1 MNLTTVAET
10 ASPLVFTRGAGVA
23 EETLTRAASFE
34 PSTWKPEA
42 GMIEVVFSTGADV
55 MRSDFEG
62 QYLERLSMDPA
73 AVDLTQLRGAS
84 VLDNHDRF
92 GGVAAVLGVVE
103 DASVDGKRGVARVR
117 LSQRAELAGF
127 RQDVADG
134 IIRSVSA
141 GYKVS
146 EWKVTK
152 EANGRVKTAVRW
164 TPVEISFV
172 PLGAD
177 AGAKTRSGANNN
189 MNEEQLQL
197 QNQIRGIATAV
208 NVPEAFADGLVARNV
223 SIDDARKE
231 LIREAARVMPVLDG
245 RAPVTI
251 TRDYGDDLVARMADG
266 LRARISS
273 AHKPTVGRE
282 FAVSSISDLARHYL
296 VSRGQPAFGSG
307 PEILQRAMMTASD
320 FPNILA
326 EVLGKELLQLRG
338 DITPLTQLFRRAT
351 MADFRAKHIMEIS
364 DGAQLDK
371 VNESGEIKF
380 GKLTD
385 KELSSYKLDSYG
397 KGYSISFKSL
407 VNDDLGALADLNS
420 KITLGARQWLANFL
434 FAVLQANSYGGP
446 KMPDAQ
452 NLFHA
457 SHGNLATSSGAPSD
471 SAIAAGKLAM
481 RTQKDIN
488 GSPLNIVPKFI
499 VIPAALET
507 TVESLMALLYPQGP
521 DQAVVSARNLTPIVE
536 PRLDFDGKTALW
548 YLFADPAL
556 APVLEYAEL
565 SGYEG
570 PRVEVQQGF
579 RTIGTELRVVWHLG
593 AGAVDTRGA
602 WKNVGA

>member
-1 MNLTTVAET
+1 M
-10 ASPLVFTRGAGVA
+10 
-23 EETLTRAASFE
+23 
-34 PSTWKPEA
+34 
-42 GMIEVVFSTGADV
+42 
-55 MRSDFEG
+55 
-62 QYLERLSMDPA
+62 
-73 AVDLTQLRGAS
+73 
-84 VLDNHDRF
+84 
-92 GGVAAVLGVVE
+92 
-103 DASVDGKRGVARVR
+103 
-117 LSQRAELAGF
+117 
-127 RQDVADG
+127 
-134 IIRSVSA
+134 
-141 GYKVS
+141 
-146 EWKVTK
+146 
-152 EANGRVKTAVRW
+152 
-164 TPVEISFV
+164 
-172 PLGAD
+172 
-177 AGAKTRSGANNN
+177 
-189 MNEEQLQL
+189 
-197 QNQIRGIATAV
+197 
-208 NVPEAFADGLVARNV
+208 PEAFADGLVARNV
-223 SIDDARKE
+223 SIEDARKE

-266 LRARISS
+266 LRARINP
-273 AHKPTVGRE
+273 AHKPAAGRE

-326 EVLGKELLQLRG
+326 EVFGKELLQLRG
-338 DITPLTQLFRRAT
+338 DITPLTQLFRRST

-407 VNDDLGALADLNS
+407 VNDDLGALSDLNS
-420 KITLGARQWLANFL
+420 KITLGARQWFASFL
-434 FAVLQANSYGGP
+434 YAVLQANSFGGP
-446 KMPDAQ
+446 KMSDAQ

-471 SAIAAGKLAM
+471 TAIAAGKLAM

-488 GSPLNIVPKFI
+488 GSPLNITPKFI

-536 PRLDFDGKTALW
+536 PRLDFDGKTAGW
-548 YLFADPAL
+548 YLFGDPAL

-579 RTIGTELRVVWHLG
+579 YTIGTELRVIWHLG
-593 AGAVDTRGA
+593 ASAIDWRGCYR
-602 WKNVGA
+602 NVGA